1 MNLSIKNPKYSV
13 ISLLEKHI
21 ANSVAGEI
29 KREVNKGH
37 RAGGPARPKK
47 MITSRNPGEERI
59 SRRVGEVVL
68 DLCFSVLKKQRK

>member
-29 KREVNKGH
+29 KREVNG
-37 RAGGPARPKK
+37 
-47 MITSRNPGEERI
+47 
-59 SRRVGEVVL
+59 
-68 DLCFSVLKKQRK
+68 VLKYL